1 MSDRLD
7 SILYTLNSLHSVSI
21 TLTEFARELI
31 VNPSATLTEVE
42 EVPELLAEALATT
55 LDCLGTDR
63 LTEAQTQL
71 VSALL
76 RFVEGNVPQGEVSAS
91 TVARPASR

>member
-31 VNPSATLTEVE
+31 NNPEATLTDME

-71 VSALL
+71 VGALL
-76 RFVEGNVPQGEVSAS
+76 LFVEGSVPQSRAAAS
-91 TVARPASR
+91 

>member
-31 VNPSATLTEVE
+31 HNPEATLTDME

-71 VSALL
+71 VGALL
-76 RFVEGNVPQGEVSAS
+76 RFVEGNVPQSRAAAS
-91 TVARPASR
+91 